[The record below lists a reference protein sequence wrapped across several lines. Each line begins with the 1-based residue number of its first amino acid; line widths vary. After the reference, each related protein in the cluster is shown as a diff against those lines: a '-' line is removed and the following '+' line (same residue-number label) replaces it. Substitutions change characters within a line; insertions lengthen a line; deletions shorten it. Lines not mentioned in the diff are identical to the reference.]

1 MPFLS
6 LNAKALLNWVTSFKV
21 MFQTV
26 SLCIWYNYFKN
37 ILVWGVCDFQQ
48 QEHEKN
54 VWAKRSKVLSPST
67 WTYFQCFIITQFGP
81 IPKQKPSEKPL
92 CMASYFLKPLVG
104 SPLKHSYFWDKLR
117 TVFQIHIVGSNK
129 NIHRSMYI

>member
-48 QEHEKN
+48 QEHEKTDLLPEPLTTLLI
-54 VWAKRSKVLSPST
+54 SMEL
-67 WTYFQCFIITQFGP
+67 QIT
-81 IPKQKPSEKPL
+81 EDL
-92 CMASYFLKPLVG
+92 
-104 SPLKHSYFWDKLR
+104 WDRFSWIMTETKY
-117 TVFQIHIVGSNK
+117 QIVT
-129 NIHRSMYI
+129 